1 LQSKDII
8 KIQQTKKHCVAT
20 FNKRNIIQL
29 KYGQENRKQKNEE
42 ENPEFLQCGKRKI
55 CKTKLRDT
63 TTKESKKSKTT
74 DTKPQFILLTQKL

>member
-1 LQSKDII
+1 MD
-8 KIQQTKKHCVAT
+8 KKT
-20 FNKRNIIQL
+20 
-29 KYGQENRKQKNEE
+29 GNRKNEE